1 MLDINEFTR
10 LLEAEFEDLE
20 KGTLT
25 PDTNYR
31 EIPDFSSMHALIL
44 IAFVDNHFD
53 VLLTGKELKEAQTIR
68 DLYQIVAEKLNT

>member
-1 MLDINEFTR
+1 MLDINEFTQ

-68 DLYQIVAEKLNT
+68 DLYHIVKEKLNT

>member
-1 MLDINEFTR
+1 MLDINDFTR

-25 PDTNYR
+25 PETNYR

-53 VLLTGKELKEAQTIR
+53 VLLAGKELKEAQTIR
-68 DLYQIVAEKLNT
+68 DLYHIVKAKLNT